1 MVKSILQTK
10 KQTQVGHLEVTA
22 SSHIFLT
29 RIKHPSTLKALLT
42 SNARD
47 SWYNWFKELMINP
60 CISPTQPHSCGT
72 QHSPLKA
79 AAAGAVG
86 PGLWLC
92 CSDARRLARH
102 LGTAGQG
109 PVRVTSQISP
119 QSLRGGAWPHSQPI
133 KSGRPG
139 GLASRRARAPLR

>member
-1 MVKSILQTK
+1 MVKGILQTK

-29 RIKHPSTLKALLT
+29 RIKHPSKLKALLT
-42 SNARD
+42 SIVRD
-47 SWYNWFKELMINP
+47 SRYNWFKELTINP
-60 CISPTQPHSCGT
+60 CISPKQPHPCGT
-72 QHSPLKA
+72 QHSPLKT

-92 CSDARRLARH
+92 CSDAKRLAKH
-102 LGTAGQG
+102 LGTPGQG
-109 PVRVTSQISP
+109 PVNVTSQICS
-119 QSLRGGAWPHSQPI
+119 QSLRGGAWTQSKPI

-139 GLASRRARAPLR
+139 D